1 MWRITVIV
9 VGVDA
14 HMQTHTAAA
23 LDAVTARCLAEQTA
37 AAREPG
43 FVELLAW
50 ARGLDAERVWAIE
63 DCRNLSG
70 GLERFLLGCGERV
83 LRVPPKTMADRRRSA
98 REFGKSDRI
107 DAIAVARAALREERL
122 QPARL
127 PGPEQKIKLLADHRE
142 HQVCEATRHQRRL
155 RWLLHEIDPDLQP
168 NGRSLKIASVLERL
182 ARQLARREQ
191 TLEVRLCRELV
202 RDIRALTRR
211 CEALETELA
220 PMVKAQA
227 ASLLAIPGV
236 AVLTAAKL
244 ISEIGPPD
252 RFDNDAQLASYGG
265 VAPLDASSGRRQRHR
280 LNRTGNRQLNCA
292 LHRIA
297 ATQARVYAPAREYL
311 ARRIAEGKTTKEA
324 MRALKR
330 FIARRI
336 FRVLTAPKSRTFR
349 PTPGA
354 KPLHCL
360 T

>member
-1 MWRITVIV
+1 VIV

-14 HMQTHTAAA
+14 HSQSHTAAA
-23 LDAVTARCLAEQTA
+23 LDALTARSLAEQTVP
-37 AAREPG
+37 AREPG
-43 FVELLAW
+43 FGQLLAW
-50 ARGLDAERVWAIE
+50 ARGLDAERAWAIE

-70 GLERFLLGCGERV
+70 GLERFLLRCGEQV

-142 HQVCEATRHQRRL
+142 HLVSEATRHQRRL

-168 NGRSLKIASVLERL
+168 NGRSLKIGSVLDRL

-191 TLEVRLCRELV
+191 TLEVRVCRELV
-202 RDIRALTRR
+202 RDIRVLTRR
-211 CEALETELA
+211 CEALEAELA

-227 ASLLAIPGV
+227 APLLAIPGV

-244 ISEIGPPD
+244 IAEIGPVD
-252 RFDNDAQLASYGG
+252 RFQNDAQLASYGG
-265 VAPLDASSGRRQRHR
+265 VAPLDASSGRQQRHR

-297 ATQARVYAPAREYL
+297 VTQARVYVPAREYL
-311 ARRIAEGKTTKEA
+311 ARRSCEGKTTKEA

-336 FRVLTAPKSRTFR
+336 FRILMARQSPAFQ
-349 PTPGA
+349 PLPGD